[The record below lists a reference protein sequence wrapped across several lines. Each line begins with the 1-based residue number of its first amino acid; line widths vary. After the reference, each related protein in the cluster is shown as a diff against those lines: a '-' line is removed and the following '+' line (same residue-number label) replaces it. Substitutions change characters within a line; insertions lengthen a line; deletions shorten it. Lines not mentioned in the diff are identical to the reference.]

1 MLAAEVCFAMREE
14 FAITLSDIVFR
25 RMMIG
30 LDADQ
35 ARSHYEDIAALAAAE
50 AGWSPE
56 QSRQPLE
63 ELEEYAE
70 SLRVG

>member
-1 MLAAEVCFAMREE
+1 MLAAEVRFVMREE
-14 FAITLSDIVFR
+14 FALALSDIVFR

-35 ARSHYEDIAALAAAE
+35 ARDCYEEIAALAADE

-56 QSRQPLE
+56 QTRQQLE